1 MILLLIMNFLK
12 NAAKPPREM
21 TLEEYIV
28 SNEPQS
34 LHDVEVLEQRFKDLS
49 TNNRYFMY

>member
-1 MILLLIMNFLK
+1 MILLVIMNFLK
-12 NAAKPPREM
+12 NVVKPPREM

-34 LHDVEVLEQRFKDLS
+34 VHDIEVLEQRYKDIQQ
-49 TNNRYFMY
+49 NRYSMY